1 MNTLTIS
8 EVSNYRNGKVE
19 PKSDDENSD
28 EDDYYD
34 LNEYVESQVD
44 YENHE
49 DCDQDDDQSDA
60 WGIATP
66 GP

>member
-34 LNEYVESQVD
+34 LNEYVES
-44 YENHE
+44 
-49 DCDQDDDQSDA
+49 
-60 WGIATP
+60 
-66 GP
+66 